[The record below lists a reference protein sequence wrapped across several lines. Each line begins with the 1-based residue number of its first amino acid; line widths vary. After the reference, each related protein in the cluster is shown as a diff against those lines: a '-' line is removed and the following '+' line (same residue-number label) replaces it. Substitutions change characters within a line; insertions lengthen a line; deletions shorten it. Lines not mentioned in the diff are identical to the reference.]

1 MIQAPPYDEAAL
13 ERGRQALLR
22 GWSTTEAREPNLILT
37 RAQGIRIWD
46 STGREY
52 IDCTSQAWTN
62 NIGAGHP
69 KVLAAAAAQ
78 AAEITHARSNFDT
91 IPLLLFSDR
100 LVQIAPEGMDHVA
113 YSLHGSTAVEM
124 ALKIAAKNRPTAGP
138 PLVLYD
144 GYHGRTMSSMAA
156 SWPHTHD
163 QFHRLMPTL
172 VRVPNPNPYR
182 PPAGVAPELLAQHYA
197 DLLRDTIR
205 RGVNGKPSAFLMEP
219 IQGNG
224 GHIEFPREYY
234 KLVRQVCD
242 EEGVL
247 LIWDEIQTGFGR
259 MGTMWAADYYG
270 VTPDVIIFG
279 KSVAGGFP
287 LAGILVKKG
296 MVGFDIA
303 DEALTFG
310 QWPVSFAAGIATLDV
325 LQDEGLVEN
334 ARVMGEYT
342 TGMLRQLQEKH
353 RLIGDVRCP
362 GLFCAI
368 ELVKDRETKEPA
380 RAETGRLYTLGMER
394 GVVFGTS
401 RYAGLG
407 NVVKVKPPLTI
418 TRDEMTTVIEVLDDV
433 LTELERSAS

>member
-1 MIQAPPYDEAAL
+1 MITAPPYDEAAL

-22 GWSTTEAREPNLILT
+22 GWSTTATREPNLILT
-37 RAQGIRIWD
+37 KAKGIHVWD
-46 STGREY
+46 STGKQY

-69 KVLAAAAAQ
+69 RVLAAAAEQ
-78 AAEITHARSNFDT
+78 AEQIAHARSNFDT
-91 IPLLLFSDR
+91 YPLLLFTDK
-100 LVQIAPEGMDHVA
+100 LVQIAPEGLDHVA

-124 ALKIAAKNRPTAGP
+124 AMKIAAKNRPEAGP

-172 VRVPNPNPYR
+172 VKVPNPNPYR
-182 PPAGVAPELLAQHYA
+182 PPRGIDPDLLAEVYA

-205 RGVNGKPSAFLMEP
+205 RGVNGRPSAFLMEP

-224 GHIEFPREYY
+224 GHVEFPLDYY
-234 KLVRQVCD
+234 RYVRQICD

-259 MGTMWAADYYG
+259 MGSMWAADHYG
-270 VTPDVIIFG
+270 VTPDIIVFG

-287 LAGILVKKG
+287 MAGILVKNG
-296 MVGFDIA
+296 MRGFDTA

-310 QWPVSFAAGIATLDV
+310 QWPVSFAAGIATLEI
-325 LQDEGLVEN
+325 LEEERLVEN

-342 TGMLRQLQEKH
+342 TARLRELQERH
-353 RLIGDVRCP
+353 PLIGDVRCP
-362 GLFCAI
+362 GLFVAI
-368 ELVKDRETKEPA
+368 ELVKDRATKEPA
-380 RAETGRLYTLGMER
+380 REATARLYTLGMER
-394 GVVFGTS
+394 GVIFGTS

-407 NVVKVKPPLTI
+407 NVVKVKPPLTV
-418 TRDEMTTVIEVLDDV
+418 TREDMDTVIAVLDDV
-433 LTELERSAS
+433 LTQLEREGA

>member
-1 MIQAPPYDEAAL
+1 MIEAPPYDEAAL
-13 ERGRQALLR
+13 ERGREALLR
-22 GWSTTEAREPNLILT
+22 GWSTTKSREPNLILT
-37 RAQGIRIWD
+37 RAKGTRVWD
-46 STGREY
+46 SDGREY

-78 AAEITHARSNFDT
+78 AEQIIHARSNFDT
-91 IPLLLFSDR
+91 YPLLLFSDK
-100 LVQIAPEGMDHVA
+100 LIQLAPDGLEHVA

-124 ALKIAAKNRPTAGP
+124 ALKLAAKNRPDAGP

-156 SWPHTHD
+156 SWPHTND

-182 PPAGVAPELLAQHYA
+182 PPRGVSQADLAGHYA
-197 DLLRDTIR
+197 DLLSDTIR

-234 KLVRQVCD
+234 RLVREICD

-259 MGTMWAADYYG
+259 MGAWWASDYYG
-270 VTPDVIIFG
+270 VVPDIAIFG
-279 KSVAGGFP
+279 KAVAGGYP
-287 LAGILVKKG
+287 LAGILVRKG
-296 MVGFDIA
+296 LRGFDIA

-310 QWPVSFAAGIATLDV
+310 QWPVSLAAGIATLEV
-325 LQDEGLVEN
+325 LEEERLIDA
-334 ARVMGEYT
+334 ARDMGEYAT
-342 TGMLRQLQEKH
+342 KALKELQSRH
-353 RLIGDVRCP
+353 RLIGDVRGP

-380 RAETGRLYTLGMER
+380 REETGRLYTLGMER

-407 NVVKVKPPLTI
+407 NLVKIKPPLTI
-418 TRDEMTTVIEVLDDV
+418 TRDEMDTVMSVLDDV
-433 LTELERSAS
+433 LTELERKAS